1 MENGPTAPTASA
13 GHSSRVAG
21 LLRAVALY
29 VEARGRLLQI
39 EGQEA
44 GVKASSLT
52 GHVVLTLASLVIG
65 WMLATPALIWMIA
78 ERSGWHWAKVALCG
92 AGAHLFICFILL
104 IALKARLKR
113 LRLFEETFNQFRRD
127 REWLASTSND

>member
-1 MENGPTAPTASA
+1 MEKGPTAPTASA
-13 GHSSRVAG
+13 GQSRVAG

-29 VEARGRLLQI
+29 IEARGRLLQI

-44 GVKASSLT
+44 GSKASSLT
-52 GHVVLTLASLVIG
+52 GHIVLTLSSLVIG
-65 WMLATPALIWMIA
+65 WMLAAPALVRMIA

-92 AGAHLFICFILL
+92 AGAHLFIGFFLL
-104 IALKARLKR
+104 LLLKARLKR
-113 LRLFEETFNQFRRD
+113 LRLFEETFNQLRRD

>member
-1 MENGPTAPTASA
+1 MENAPASPTASA
-13 GHSSRVAG
+13 GRSRVSG

-29 VEARGRLLQI
+29 AEARGRLLQI

-44 GVKASSLT
+44 GGKASSLT
-52 GHVVLTLASLVIG
+52 GHILLTLTSLVIG
-65 WMLATPALIWMIA
+65 WMLATPALVWMIA
-78 ERSGWHWAKVALCG
+78 ERSGWHWAEVTLCG
-92 AGAHLFICFILL
+92 AGAHLFIGFILL
-104 IALKARLKR
+104 LILKARLKR